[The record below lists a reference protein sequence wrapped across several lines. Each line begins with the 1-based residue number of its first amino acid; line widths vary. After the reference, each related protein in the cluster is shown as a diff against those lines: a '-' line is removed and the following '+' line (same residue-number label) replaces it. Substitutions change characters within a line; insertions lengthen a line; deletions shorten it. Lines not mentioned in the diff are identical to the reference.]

1 MKKSIA
7 NVLDKGLEGLQQGKM
22 VETCIALGGDAG
34 EEVAPL
40 LYTAEYLSQTVKAEP
55 SEEFRRSA
63 RGRLMA
69 RLQQTQPLPA
79 PRHGPH
85 PHKTSAR
92 RQTATLATTTGAIFA

>member
-1 MKKSIA
+1 MKKPLA
-7 NVLDKGLEGLQQGKM
+7 NVLDEGLEGLRQGKM
-22 VETCIALGGDAG
+22 VETCIALYGEAG

-40 LYTAEYLSQTVKAEP
+40 LYTAEYLAGVPKAEP

-79 PRHGPH
+79 PRTKANP
-85 PHKTSAR
+85 TR
-92 RQTATLATTTGAIFA
+92 RKD